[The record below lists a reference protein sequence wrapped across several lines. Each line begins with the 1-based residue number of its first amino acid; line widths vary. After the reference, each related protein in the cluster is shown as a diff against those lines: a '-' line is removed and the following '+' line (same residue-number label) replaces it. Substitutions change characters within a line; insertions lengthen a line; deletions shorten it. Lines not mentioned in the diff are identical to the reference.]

1 MVSIRIKI
9 ICEVVSVND
18 KNTIPVREG
27 EELNIERLETYLRE
41 NLSDLPSDG
50 SLQVKQFP
58 SGLSNLTYALSIGEW
73 EAVLR
78 RPPLGPVPPK
88 AHDMKRESDILRKV
102 NPVFSLA
109 PKPLLFCENESV
121 IGGQFFVMERRHG
134 FVLDKGIPPDLNL
147 TENDFKQISERMV
160 DTLVALHDIDYK
172 AANLDDFGHPDG
184 FMERQVQ
191 GWIKRYNHALTDDI
205 SGVNGLTNWLT
216 TSLPKSQ
223 EPTLIHYD
231 FKLNNVLFSRA
242 DPAELTGIFDWEM
255 STIGDPLADLGVAM
269 SYWAQPDDPDIL
281 KFGQGSPAI
290 TIRPGFMTR
299 DKFVDMYARKS
310 GRDVS
315 NIHYYLT
322 FAYFKLAVICQQIYY
337 RFKQGQTNDP
347 RFAELD
353 SYVHG
358 LIELAIKETEKGENT

>member
-1 MVSIRIKI
+1 M
-9 ICEVVSVND
+9 ND
-18 KNTIPVREG
+18 KNTIPVRKG
-27 EELNIERLETYLRE
+27 EELNLQRLETYLRE
-41 NLSDLPSDG
+41 NLNDLPNG

-58 SGLSNLTYALSIGEW
+58 SGLSNLTYSLKIGEW

-88 AHDMKRESDILRKV
+88 AHDMKRESDILKKV
-102 NPVFSLA
+102 NSAFSLA
-109 PKPLLFCENESV
+109 PKPLLFTEDESI
-121 IGGQFFVMERRHG
+121 IGGQFFIMERRHG
-134 FVLDKGIPPDLNL
+134 FVLDKGIPPEINL
-147 TENDFKQISERMV
+147 SKNDFNQISMTMV

-172 AANLDDFGHPDG
+172 ANGMDEFGHPDG

-191 GWIKRYNHALTDDI
+191 GWIKRYNRAKTDKI
-205 SGVNGLTNWLT
+205 SGVTELTDWLAN
-216 TSLPKSQ
+216 SLPKSHA
-223 EPTLIHYD
+223 PSLIHYD
-231 FKLNNVLFSRA
+231 FKLNNVLFSH
-242 DPAELTGIFDWEM
+242 DNPAKLTGIFDWEM

-281 KFGQGSPAI
+281 KYGQGSPAM
-290 TIRPGFMTR
+290 TIQPGFMTR
-299 DKFVDMYARKS
+299 NEFINMYAQKS

-347 RFAELD
+347 RFAKLD
-353 SYVHG
+353 GYVHG
-358 LIELAIKETEKGENT
+358 LIELAIMETRKG

>member
-1 MVSIRIKI
+1 MIGM
-9 ICEVVSVND
+9 ND
-18 KNTIPVREG
+18 KNTIPVRKG
-27 EELNIERLETYLRE
+27 EELNLELLERYLRE
-41 NLSDLPSDG
+41 NLSDLPNG

-58 SGLSNLTYALSIGEW
+58 SGLSNLTYALKIREW

-88 AHDMKRESDILRKV
+88 AHDMKRESDILKKV
-102 NPVFSLA
+102 NSAFSLA
-109 PKPLLFCENESV
+109 PKPLLFSEDESI

-134 FVLDKGIPPDLNL
+134 FVLDKGIPSDLTL
-147 TENDFKQISERMV
+147 SENDFKQISETMV
-160 DTLVALHDIDYK
+160 DTLVALHEIDYE
-172 AANLDDFGHPDG
+172 AVGLDDIGHPDG

-191 GWIKRYNHALTDDI
+191 GWIKRYNRAKTNEI
-205 SGVNGLTNWLT
+205 SGVTKLTEWLVG
-216 TSLPKSQ
+216 SLPKSDR
-223 EPTLIHYD
+223 PTLIHYD

-242 DPAELTGIFDWEM
+242 DPTELTGIFDWEM

-281 KFGQGSPAI
+281 KYGQGSPAM
-290 TIRPGFMTR
+290 TIQPGFMTR
-299 DKFVDMYARKS
+299 DEFIDMYARKS

-337 RFKQGQTNDP
+337 RWKQGQTSDP

-353 SYVHG
+353 SYVYG
-358 LIELAIKETEKGENT
+358 LIELAIMETKKGENM